1 MEQVSP
7 VTALLNASAKL
18 RKAQNE
24 LEQVLQDLGIDP
36 YQFEVRM
43 DEVSDVVDTWVRE
56 LDEGVE
62 PQDVCQE
69 FVFDRT

>member
-1 MEQVSP
+1 MS
-7 VTALLNASAKL
+7 AANDLNKAYAKL

-24 LEQVLQDLGIDP
+24 LEQVLQDLAIDP

-43 DEVSDVVDTWVRE
+43 DEVEEVVTTWIAE

-62 PQDVCQE
+62 PQDVTQE
-69 FVFDRT
+69 FMERG